1 MDDSRPVTANHVLT
15 ALAILGCPT
24 ASLSPPTDRHLPL
37 LLGALLNVVESEI
50 ADQVGDPCQVDPG
63 RESMVLDG
71 FLARSD
77 PGTHRARTHRLA
89 ALRLNRTAAEL
100 HRTIVDAVPSDR
112 HLVDL
117 AQQAIRCASA
127 ILAAHEAVQMAAH
140 MAANTAAV
148 AVQHDRPGDDDL
160 RTQLAAL
167 ETAVTDLISRS
178 DDVVADLRHK
188 QGSA

>member
-1 MDDSRPVTANHVLT
+1 MDDSRPFTANHVLT
-15 ALAILGCPT
+15 ALAILGCPAT
-24 ASLSPPTDRHLPL
+24 SLSPPTDRHLPL

-50 ADQVGDPCQVDPG
+50 ADQVGGSHQVDPS

-77 PGTHRARTHRLA
+77 PGTCRPRSHRLA

-127 ILAAHEAVQMAAH
+127 ILAAHEAVQMAGH
-140 MAANTAAV
+140 MAAV
-148 AVQHDRPGDDDL
+148 AGQDDRPDDDDL

-178 DDVVADLRHK
+178 DDMVADLRHK
-188 QGSA
+188 QGSG